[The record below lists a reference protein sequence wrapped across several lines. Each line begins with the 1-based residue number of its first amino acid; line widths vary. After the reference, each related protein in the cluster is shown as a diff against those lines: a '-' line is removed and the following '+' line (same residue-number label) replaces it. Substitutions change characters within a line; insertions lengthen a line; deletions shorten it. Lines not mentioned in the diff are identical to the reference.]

1 MVSSP
6 VSAGCLAAF
15 GCFSFE
21 RHLSFGSS
29 CRSCHPSSSLVE
41 CRPSDLNF
49 IMPAQVD
56 CSSSLVA
63 FFPPTIYQSVG
74 SSSVLPELL
83 QSLNKDS
90 LSTVQFLRNGAVRVT
105 FKSSLDC
112 ARVVSS
118 GIRFR
123 DVPLRVMSADTRSRL
138 VYLRNCPAE
147 VPDNVVKR
155 FFSSFGEVHSV
166 SRSCHQTFPGLFD
179 GNRVV
184 KVTLTKD
191 VPGIVSVNGHQ
202 CRVWYRRQP
211 AFCAICRK
219 LGHRSKSCPLNGL
232 CRRCRRPSHHARECT
247 NAWIPAAGT
256 APETRGSAANPP
268 GSASASA
275 AAPADP
281 VVPPHRPASV
291 DVTTPV
297 ADPPVPADASAVDE
311 TEMLDGEYVPSTDD
325 DSKRRRRTV
334 SSAVPSVLVG
344 MDTSD
349 VEVPG
354 HKQFKTFRGVWE
366 DVVSWEELRSRK
378 SRYRVVVTPHE
389 PSSTPSLFPSQSIS
403 ASSPTPVPPASPVPS
418 TFSSNGS
425 VVDSV
430 PTPTP
435 ERPRAS
441 SYAFNKPRLW

>member
-1 MVSSP
+1 M
-6 VSAGCLAAF
+6 AKRLRTLAN
-15 GCFSFE
+15 
-21 RHLSFGSS
+21 
-29 CRSCHPSSSLVE
+29 
-41 CRPSDLNF
+41 RPKTLANETL
-49 IMPAQVD
+49 A
-56 CSSSLVA
+56 
-63 FFPPTIYQSVG
+63 
-74 SSSVLPELL
+74 
-83 QSLNKDS
+83 K
-90 LSTVQFLRNGAVRVT
+90 
-105 FKSSLDC
+105 
-112 ARVVSS
+112 
-118 GIRFR
+118 
-123 DVPLRVMSADTRSRL
+123 RL
-138 VYLRNCPAE
+138 V
-147 VPDNVVKR
+147 
-155 FFSSFGEVHSV
+155 GEKTGYHSE
-166 SRSCHQTFPGLFD
+166 
-179 GNRVV
+179 
-184 KVTLTKD
+184 
-191 VPGIVSVNGHQ
+191 
-202 CRVWYRRQP
+202 
-211 AFCAICRK
+211 
-219 LGHRSKSCPLNGL
+219 SCPLNGL
-232 CRRCRRPSHHARECT
+232 CRRCRRPRHYARECT

-291 DVTTPV
+291 DVPTPV

-325 DSKRRRRTV
+325 DSDPSSMDAVAASGDDEVVLAVSPPSSSSSPRRRRKRRRRTV
-334 SSAVPSVLVG
+334 SSAVPSVLVD
-344 MDTSD
+344 MDTSE

-403 ASSPTPVPPASPVPS
+403 ASSATPVPPASPVPS

-435 ERPRAS
+435 ERPRAAP
-441 SYAFNKPRLW
+441 YASNRPRYWN

>member
-1 MVSSP
+1 M
-6 VSAGCLAAF
+6 
-15 GCFSFE
+15 
-21 RHLSFGSS
+21 
-29 CRSCHPSSSLVE
+29 
-41 CRPSDLNF
+41 
-49 IMPAQVD
+49 
-56 CSSSLVA
+56 A

-211 AFCAICRK
+211 ASCAICRK
-219 LGHRSKSCPLNGL
+219 LGHRSK
-232 CRRCRRPSHHARECT
+232 
-247 NAWIPAAGT
+247 
-256 APETRGSAANPP
+256 
-268 GSASASA
+268 
-275 AAPADP
+275 
-281 VVPPHRPASV
+281 
-291 DVTTPV
+291 
-297 ADPPVPADASAVDE
+297 
-311 TEMLDGEYVPSTDD
+311 
-325 DSKRRRRTV
+325 
-334 SSAVPSVLVG
+334 
-344 MDTSD
+344 
-349 VEVPG
+349 
-354 HKQFKTFRGVWE
+354 
-366 DVVSWEELRSRK
+366 ELRFANESFRQRLVRQRLRSIRQRHK
-378 SRYRVVVTPHE
+378 SFRQR
-389 PSSTPSLFPSQSIS
+389 
-403 ASSPTPVPPASPVPS
+403 PTGQFANV
-418 TFSSNGS
+418 
-425 VVDSV
+425 
-430 PTPTP
+430 
-435 ERPRAS
+435 
-441 SYAFNKPRLW
+441 